1 MTGNTIAGTFF
12 FDPEDTIYTDHFPQ
26 NPVVPGS
33 LIVHAFMT
41 AGSQSRDAQGKCM
54 VENFRF
60 RQFIAPG
67 EYAYFIR
74 IQKGGAAERQ
84 LKCELFYKEKAVV
97 TGNLR
102 YET

>member
-1 MTGNTIAGTFF
+1 MEQTVNGTFF

-33 LIVHAFMT
+33 LIVYAFMT
-41 AGSQSRDAQGKCM
+41 AGSQPGDAQGRCM

-67 EYAYFIR
+67 EYAYLIR
-74 IQKGGAAERQ
+74 IQNGDALERRMT
-84 LKCELFYKEKAVV
+84 CELFYKEKAVV
-97 TGNLR
+97 TGILR